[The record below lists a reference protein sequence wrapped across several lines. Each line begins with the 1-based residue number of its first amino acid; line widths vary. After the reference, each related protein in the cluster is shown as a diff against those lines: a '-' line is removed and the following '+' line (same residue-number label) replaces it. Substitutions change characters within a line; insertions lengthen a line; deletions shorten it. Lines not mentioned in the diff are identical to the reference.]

1 MPLEDKKYSI
11 NLRRS
16 IMKENQVQSLPRW
29 VFVLLSVGTSWAS
42 GLYLGRLM
50 VEGTSTAYLIRIIG
64 FGAVGLVMAWGSI
77 AKR

>member
-1 MPLEDKKYSI
+1 
-11 NLRRS
+11 
-16 IMKENQVQSLPRW
+16 MKENQVQSLPRW

-42 GLYLGRLM
+42 GLYLGMLR

-64 FGAVGLVMAWGSI
+64 FGVIALVMTWGSI

>member
-1 MPLEDKKYSI
+1 
-11 NLRRS
+11 
-16 IMKENQVQSLPRW
+16 MKENQVQSLPRW

-42 GLYLGRLM
+42 GLYLGMLM

-64 FGAVGLVMAWGSI
+64 FGVIALVMTWGSI